1 MASENRRDQPG
12 DAHAQLL
19 QTINGVKVIV
29 LYLIYDS
36 DPIDSKEREIFV
48 VCPRI
53 FLSPNIPFGLI
64 NVQVIVVD
72 VFFK

>member
-1 MASENRRDQPG
+1 MASENRRDQPR

-53 FLSPNIPFGLI
+53 FLLRDE
-64 NVQVIVVD
+64 VHWQARALE
-72 VFFK
+72 